1 MEELVQRA
9 KTRKTLVFC
18 VQGVHRSGNVAC
30 MIMCAADKTLT
41 PDRAMKHLQ
50 KVRCISGPKERQSHK
65 PEKMLDLSE
74 WFDIG
79 GPWTSRAPFL
89 AAGPLLATPLQLSL
103 LSPHPHRTF
112 YPVSHGF
119 GLP

>member
-1 MEELVQRA
+1 MKTLLQRA
-9 KTRKTLVFC
+9 RTCKTLLFC
-18 VQGVHRSGNVAC
+18 VNGVHRSGNVSC
-30 MIMCAADKTLT
+30 MIMCAVDPALT
-41 PDRAMKHLQ
+41 PNRAMEHLQ

-74 WFDIG
+74 WFDNG

-89 AAGPLLATPLQLSL
+89 TAGPFLATPLQLSL